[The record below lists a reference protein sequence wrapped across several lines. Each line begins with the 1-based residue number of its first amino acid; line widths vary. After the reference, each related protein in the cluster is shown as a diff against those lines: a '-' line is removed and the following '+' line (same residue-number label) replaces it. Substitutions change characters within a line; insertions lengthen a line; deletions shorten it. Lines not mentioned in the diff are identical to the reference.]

1 MQAHATHPNGGAWH
15 PLQEITQRRPW
26 IFGGLI
32 GPALAYVAAGAVIWM
47 LTPARSQSQRL

>member
-1 MQAHATHPNGGAWH
+1 MQAHATYPNGGPWH

-32 GPALAYVAAGAVIWM
+32 GLALAYVAAGAVIWM
-47 LTPARSQSQRL
+47 LTPARSQSQRP

>member
-1 MQAHATHPNGGAWH
+1 MQAHATYPNGGPWH

-32 GPALAYVAAGAVIWM
+32 MLTISLAVACVVIWM
-47 LTPARSQSQRL
+47 LTPARSQSQRP